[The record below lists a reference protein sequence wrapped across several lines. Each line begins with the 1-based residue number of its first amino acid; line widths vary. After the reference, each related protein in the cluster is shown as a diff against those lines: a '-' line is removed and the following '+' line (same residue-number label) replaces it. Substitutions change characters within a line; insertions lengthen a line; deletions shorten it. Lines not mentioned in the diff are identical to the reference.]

1 MKGEILMFTKADL
14 RKLILPLIVEQILAV
29 TIGVADAVMV
39 ASVGQTAISGVSLVD
54 SVNLLLINILAA
66 LATGGAVVASQ
77 YLGRSEPWQACNA
90 ARQLIVSCGVLA
102 AFLAGIVLV
111 FRTSLLSVLFGA
123 VEPDVMRNAQVYFLY
138 SALSYPFI
146 AVYNAGA
153 ALFRTMGNSRISMTT
168 SICMNLI
175 NVAGNA
181 ILIYGCAMGVAGA
194 AIATLVSRIVG
205 SAAMVLL
212 LRRPT
217 GLIFVRDWKQFKL
230 DFPMIRNIFRIGIP
244 TGLENGMF
252 QIGKV
257 MVSSLVA
264 TFGTVSVAANSV
276 ANNISSFA
284 IIPGSAIG
292 LAMITVV
299 GQCVGARDYVQAR
312 KYTKRLM
319 LIAYIGVAIVNVA
332 LIALCHPIVGIYKLP
347 AETSDLAAELIFWH
361 SFFCISMWPAAFT
374 LPNALRAGNDVRF
387 TMSVSVFSMWVFR
400 IIFSYILGSWLHMG
414 VLGVWM
420 AMFIDW
426 VFRTILFVMRFHG
439 HRWEQK
445 QYL

>member
-1 MKGEILMFTKADL
+1 MFSTSDL
-14 RKLILPLIVEQILAV
+14 KKLIAPLIVEQLLAV
-29 TIGVADAVMV
+29 TIGIADAVMV
-39 ASVGQTAISGVSLVD
+39 SSVGQSAISGVSLVD

-77 YLGRSEPWQACNA
+77 YLGKGEPWQACSA
-90 ARQLIVSCGVLA
+90 AKQLIFSCGVLA
-102 AFLAGIVLV
+102 FGLSVLSLI
-111 FRTSLLSVLFGA
+111 FRTSVLSLLFGS
-123 VEPDVMRNAQVYFLY
+123 VEADVMRNAQTYFFY

-146 AVYNAGA
+146 AIYNAGA
-153 ALFRTMGNSRISMTT
+153 ALFRAMGNSRISMMT
-168 SICMNLI
+168 SACMNLI
-175 NVAGNA
+175 NVIGNA
-181 ILIYGCAMGVAGA
+181 ILIYGFSLGVAGA
-194 AIATLVSRIVG
+194 AIATLFSRMVG
-205 SAAMVLL
+205 SAVMVIL

-217 GLIFVRDWKQFKL
+217 GAIFVRDWKQFTL
-230 DFPMIRNIFRIGIP
+230 DTQMVKNIFRIGIP

-264 TFGTVSVAANSV
+264 TFGTAAVAANSV
-276 ANNISSFA
+276 AGNISSFA
-284 IIPGSAIG
+284 IIPGSALG

-312 KYTKRLM
+312 AYVKKLM
-319 LIAYIGVAIVNVA
+319 TITYAGMAVLNVIIILSCRGIARFYN
-332 LIALCHPIVGIYKLP
+332 LP
-347 AETSDLAAELIFWH
+347 GETASLAAELMLWNSVF
-361 SFFCISMWPAAFT
+361 SMLIWPTAFT

-387 TMSVSVFSMWVFR
+387 TMTVSVFSMWTFR
-400 IIFSYILGSWLHMG
+400 IVFSYILGSFLHMG
-414 VLGVWM
+414 VLGVWI

-426 VFRTILFVMRFHG
+426 VFRTILFVARFCG